1 MNGILERIK
10 MWEYLKT
17 ETSKIYDPQTRSLYY
32 RAFLSR
38 CIDEWGFNPENPA
51 SGQKSTLI
59 VDDWEKEFVDDIN
72 DTITYG
78 IDTRGDKRKET
89 EKQARA
95 SMRQMIRN
103 GETLDDIPED
113 IRTPHIEKLFLS
125 EMLNYADEL
134 IKCADD
140 LIDKPK
146 EL

>member
-1 MNGILERIK
+1 MNK
-10 MWEYLKT
+10 AQSWKFLK
-17 ETSKIYDPQTRSLYY
+17 ENLSKITDRVLRNVMTGEFRK
-32 RAFLSR
+32 RA
-38 CIDEWGFNPENPA
+38 IAEWGFDPETGEI
-51 SGQKSTLI
+51 SCGLDYLL
-59 VDDWEKEFVDDIN
+59 DDWEKEFINDIN
-72 DTITYG
+72 DTLTYG
-78 IDTRGDKRKET
+78 IDTREDKRKET

-103 GETLDDIPED
+103 GESLEDIPED

-140 LIDKPK
+140 LINEPK

>member
-1 MNGILERIK
+1 MNELEKIK
-10 MWEYLKT
+10 IWEELKAQT
-17 ETSKIYDPQTRSLYY
+17 NKIQDQKTRNLYY

-51 SGQKSTLI
+51 SGQKNTAI
-59 VDDWEKEFVDDIN
+59 VDDWEKEFVNDIN
-72 DTITYG
+72 DALTYG
-78 IDTRGDKRKET
+78 IDTREDKRKET

-113 IRTPHIEKLFLS
+113 IRTPHIEKLFLG
-125 EMLNYADEL
+125 EMINYADEL